1 MPKDAD
7 ERLKLEALWV
17 TWGAKPTNFELLRKL
32 IDSSDHRIRAAAVRV
47 LRFNMDRNPFFANR
61 KKLLLKA
68 AGDSHGRVRMEAVV
82 AASFVD
88 RKTGLEIL
96 SAAESNEVHKQYKTT
111 YEYARGVLENAPAP
125 VETDKTKVSPPK
137 HLSKKVCF
145 VRKSRVFNREAH
157 CMTTR
162 QTAKVCPTRGFLP

>member
-1 MPKDAD
+1 M
-7 ERLKLEALWV
+7 
-17 TWGAKPTNFELLRKL
+17 
-32 IDSSDHRIRAAAVRV
+32 RV

-96 SAAESNEVHKQYKTT
+96 S
-111 YEYARGVLENAPAP
+111 
-125 VETDKTKVSPPK
+125 
-137 HLSKKVCF
+137 
-145 VRKSRVFNREAH
+145 
-157 CMTTR
+157 
-162 QTAKVCPTRGFLP
+162 

>member
-1 MPKDAD
+1 MDALPKDAD

-17 TWGAKPTNFELLRKL
+17 TWGPNKPILSFWRKL
-32 IDSSDHRIRAAAVRV
+32 IDSSDHRIRSAAVRV

-96 SAAESNEVHKQYKTT
+96 SAAESNEVHNQYKTT
-111 YEYARGVLENAPAP
+111 YQYARGVLENAPAP
-125 VETDKTKVSPPK
+125 VETDKTKVNPPK
-137 HLSKKVCF
+137 HLSKKMPLC
-145 VRKSRVFNREAH
+145 S
-157 CMTTR
+157 
-162 QTAKVCPTRGFLP
+162 